1 MSPSTRLGNRT
12 IGVQMRSDVA
22 IAGGG
27 PAGSVAALLLARAG
41 LAVTLVTLPEGPER
55 IEGLSPRVAQI
66 LERLEIAAPAGAAIP
81 RVSRWGALSGALNRE
96 HPVERAAFDRALRA
110 AAEAAGA
117 RVVAARAGRLDPVRR
132 EIATEAGPVS
142 AGALIEA
149 RGRRAPAEAG
159 GLGGRLRGP
168 ATVAISGF
176 AGPAETEARVAA
188 RPAGWIWR
196 APWRGRTWMQAVTD
210 AALARDRGVAGAW
223 AALAGATPLPEAPLV
238 RAAELRLG
246 AAPPAGVVVLGD
258 AAAAMD
264 PLSGHGMFWALSS
277 ALAAPPQV
285 RAILEGE
292 AALAARFQAERMR
305 ATFWRQARIGRDFH
319 RAAGQ
324 DGPFWAARAAWPDA
338 APAHATIDRPALR
351 RGIVV
356 AEGRLTEAEVLVT
369 PQDPEG
375 VAFVAGVALG
385 PALARLGAG
394 PLPPLDVFR
403 ARIAPEADP
412 AAAAALHGFLC
423 ARGLAAR
430 PPLSPQ
436 PPFSPEEVSS

>member
-1 MSPSTRLGNRT
+1 
-12 IGVQMRSDVA
+12 MRSDVA

-41 LAVTLVTLPEGPER
+41 FAVTLAALPEGPDRIEGRR
-55 IEGLSPRVAQI
+55 IEGLSPRVAQL
-66 LERLEIAAPAGAAIP
+66 LERLEIAAPVGAAVP
-81 RVSRWGALSGALNRE
+81 RLSRWGALSGALNRE
-96 HPVERAAFDRALRA
+96 HPVERAALDRALRA

-117 RVVAARAGRLDPVRR
+117 RVVAARAGRLDPVRG
-132 EIATEAGPVS
+132 EIATEAGPIA

-149 RGRRAPAEAG
+149 RGRRAPAAP
-159 GLGGRLRGP
+159 GRLRGP

-176 AGPAETEARVAA
+176 SGPAEAEARLSA
-188 RPAGWIWR
+188 REAGWIWR
-196 APWRGRTWMQAVTD
+196 APWRGRTWVQVVAD
-210 AALARDRGVAGAW
+210 AALVRDRGVAGAW
-223 AALAGATPLPEAPLV
+223 AAVAGATPLPEAPLV
-238 RAAELRLG
+238 RAAELRL
-246 AAPPAGVVVLGD
+246 AAEPVAGVVVLGD

-277 ALAAPPQV
+277 ALAAPPMV
-285 RAILEGE
+285 RAILDGE
-292 AALAARFQAERMR
+292 APLAARFQAERMR

-338 APAHATIDRPALR
+338 APAHAAVDRPALSHR
-351 RGIVV
+351 IV
-356 AEGRLTEAEVLVT
+356 AAGGRLTEAEVLVT

-375 VAFVAGVALG
+375 VAFVAGLPLG

-412 AAAAALHGFLC
+412 AAAAALHGFLS

-430 PPLSPQ
+430 PPLSSQ
-436 PPFSPEEVSS
+436 PPFSLQEVSS